1 MLRELLSLLKKLYNL
16 QVKGVKSMFVW
27 FDIFSKSSELFKVLM
42 CSISAIYVFRIWYS
56 ITRSGGKKQLRY
68 ILTLFA

>member
-42 CSISAIYVFRIWYS
+42 C
-56 ITRSGGKKQLRY
+56 
-68 ILTLFA
+68 